1 MYLILKNTVTLGQ
14 YNGGVFC
21 KQQMNISFPK
31 KIVGLKPNKE
41 IALSS
46 QIELKPQVTQAWW

>member
-31 KIVGLKPNKE
+31 KIVGLRN
-41 IALSS
+41 
-46 QIELKPQVTQAWW
+46 QIRKSLCQVR

>member
-14 YNGGVFC
+14 YNGGFFC

>member
-1 MYLILKNTVTLGQ
+1 MAG
-14 YNGGVFC
+14 FC

-31 KIVGLKPNKE
+31 KVVALKPNKE

-46 QIELKPQVTQAWW
+46 QIALKQQVTQTRW